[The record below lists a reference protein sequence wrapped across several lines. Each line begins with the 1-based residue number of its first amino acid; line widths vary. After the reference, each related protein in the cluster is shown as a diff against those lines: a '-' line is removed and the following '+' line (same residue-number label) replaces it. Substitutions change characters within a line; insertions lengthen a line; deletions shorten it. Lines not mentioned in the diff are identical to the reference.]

1 MPAKGL
7 LASTTNKSTVPLNTS
22 STTEPSTINGDK
34 IIVKDENN
42 MDSEDLITNFY
53 KKQGVQ

>member
-42 MDSEDLITNFY
+42 IDSEDLITNFY